1 LCGLSEALSVEEILH
16 QAEQLEKNYDWL
28 GATKLCEK
36 ALSMLDQGS
45 LSKIG
50 ELSERLGYAFHRAAM
65 QAESQGEFKI
75 RSTKAVQN
83 YQKAKEFYAKAVDSA
98 ATPRMLRCDAMI
110 AFLAYWLAP
119 QAQEK
124 NGFVTESWRLTKKS
138 LEAFKEVGD
147 SWNYGKTY
155 NQLFLSA
162 GLASF
167 LQWNAKAGEKILK
180 EAVEYGEKAVAF
192 LSSLEASP
200 ELTRAHVR
208 TATYLDR
215 FGYYFADSDER
226 NRYYQKAQGHWL
238 NATKL
243 SEETAEIELLDSAP
257 LAVMESLGWG
267 DGTDETLAR
276 LQKAL
281 GSGRKTKDNI
291 IIGCALDWLA
301 YNTFWKA
308 NAAEDT
314 DERLKLNE
322 DALHYA
328 IEAKLAYGRILF
340 ITPRAGLFWVEAPYA
355 EYYWKLASYET
366 DPKKRHDMLE
376 KAHKAAPAQL
386 KSAKDSG
393 YPFIIGIA
401 HHVFSKVLVDLARTE
416 ASSETRKGLLEK
428 ALEHRNEDIRIIR
441 QCGAFDYWN
450 LGAAQSLLADIKSEL
465 ASLTEGQKAR
475 KNLLQEAISD
485 KQSSLNLL
493 VKDVAL
499 STSEASTLFSALGK
513 YQYGYGELL
522 CRLYEWSSDKNNP
535 REAAEAFKQA
545 GESFKRAGI
554 ISRTA
559 ECLWKVAQV
568 YDALDEH
575 QEAAKR
581 FYAAADNYR
590 MAKEKIPQLSTM
602 YENQVCYMLAWGDIQ
617 MAKYHHVRQEHE
629 LAENYFKKA
638 SCMHQGIRQWSYLAP
653 NYAAWAELERAEQFS
668 RAEQDEDARKSFE
681 QAARLFDE
689 TRRSIQSQFDKIE
702 DADEERMATNM
713 LKATDTRHEY
723 CDARIAVEQAKM
735 LDKKGDHYSSSK
747 EYGLAAD
754 AFERISQSQESE
766 QEKREIRFIAILSR
780 AWQKM
785 TMAEAEASPALYAE
799 ASGLFEQARDC
810 VPSEKTKMLV
820 LGHSRFCKALEAGTE
835 FADTRDQALHA
846 VAVQHLASASNY
858 YMKAGFQTASEYA
871 KATKLLFDAYA
882 YMDNAEK
889 ESDPDKKAKLYVM
902 IERILQTSADSY
914 TKAEHPDKREQIL
927 KLLERAKEEQELAV
941 SMNEALHV
949 PSIVSATTTF
959 ASPTPTKEKAVGSE
973 RFEHADVHANILVNR
988 NELKIGENLELE
1000 IELANAGKGTALLD
1014 KIEGAIPDGFEIAEK
1029 LQTCRIEGCN
1039 VNMKGRRLEQLKG
1052 EDVKF
1057 SLRPKH
1063 KGSFTVKPVILY
1075 LDENGNAKSHE
1086 PQPVII
1092 TVKELGIKGWIKGER

>member
-1 LCGLSEALSVEEILH
+1 MEEILH
-16 QAEQLEKNYDWL
+16 QAEQLEKEYDWL

-36 ALSMLDQGS
+36 ALSTLDQDG

-65 QAESQGEFKI
+65 QAKSPREFKI

-83 YQKAKEFYAKAVDSA
+83 YQKAKEFYAKEVDSA

-110 AFLAYWLAP
+110 AFLGYWLAP

-124 NGFVTESWRLTKKS
+124 NGLVTEAWRLTKKS
-138 LEAFKEVGD
+138 LEAFKEVED
-147 SWNYGKTY
+147 AWNYGKTY

-167 LQWNAKAGEKILK
+167 FQWDAKAGEKILM
-180 EAVEYGEKAVAF
+180 ETVECGEKAVAF
-192 LSSLEASP
+192 LSSLEASQ

-208 TATYLDR
+208 TAVYLDR

-226 NRYYQKAQGHWL
+226 NRYYQRAQGHWL

-243 SEETAEIELLDSAP
+243 SEETAEIELLNSAP
-257 LAVMESLGWG
+257 LAVMESLGCG
-267 DGTDETLAR
+267 DGTDEALAR

-281 GSGRKTKDNI
+281 VSGRKTKDHVT
-291 IIGCALDWLA
+291 IGCALDWLA

-308 NAAEDT
+308 NATEDT

-322 DALHYA
+322 EALHYA
-328 IEAKLAYGRILF
+328 IEAKLAYDRILF
-340 ITPRAGLFWVEAPYA
+340 VTPRAGLFWVEAPYA

-376 KAHKAAPAQL
+376 KARKAAPAQL

-393 YPFIIGIA
+393 YPLIIGIA
-401 HHVFSKVLVDLARTE
+401 HHVFSRLLVDLARIE
-416 ASSETRKGLLEK
+416 ASSEVRKGLLEK

-499 STSEASTLFSALGK
+499 SKSEGSTLFSVLGRF
-513 YQYGYGELL
+513 QCTYGDLL
-522 CRLYEWSSDKNNP
+522 CRLHEWSSDKNNLIK
-535 REAAEAFKQA
+535 AAETFKQA
-545 GESFKRAGI
+545 SESFKRAGFV
-554 ISRTA
+554 SRTA

-568 YDALDEH
+568 YDALGEH

-581 FYAAADNYR
+581 FHAAADNYR
-590 MAKEKIPQLSTM
+590 MAKEKIPQLSTL
-602 YENQVCYMLAWGDIQ
+602 YENQVCYMLAWSAIQ

-629 LAENYFKKA
+629 LAKNYFNKA
-638 SCMHQGIRQWSYLAP
+638 SCMHEGMKQWGYLAP
-653 NYAAWAELERAEQFS
+653 NYAAWAELERGEELS
-668 RAEQDEDARKSFE
+668 RAEQDEEARKSFE

-689 TRRSIQSQFDKIE
+689 TRKSIQSQLHKIE
-702 DADEERMATNM
+702 DADEKLMATNM

-723 CDARIAVEQAKM
+723 CEARIAVEDAKI

-747 EYGLAAD
+747 KYGSATEI
-754 AFERISQSQESE
+754 FEKISQSQESE
-766 QEKREIRFIAILSR
+766 QEKREIQFITILSR

-799 ASGLFEQARDC
+799 ASELFEQARDYG
-810 VPSEKTKMLV
+810 PSEKTKMLV
-820 LGHSRFCKALEAGTE
+820 LGHSRFCKALQAGTE

-846 VAVQHLASASNY
+846 AAVRYLASASNY

-871 KATKLLFDAYA
+871 KATKLLFDAYV
-882 YMDNAEK
+882 YMDNTEK
-889 ESDPDKKAKLYVM
+889 EKDPDKKAKLYVA
-902 IERILQTSADSY
+902 IERILQTSAGSY
-914 TKAEHPDKREQIL
+914 TKAEHPEKREQIL
-927 KLLERAKEEQELAV
+927 KLLEKAKEEQELAV
-941 SMNEALHV
+941 AMNEALHA

-959 ASPTPTKEKAVGSE
+959 ASPTPTQEEAIGSE
-973 RFEHADVHANILVNR
+973 RFEHADVHANIIVNR
-988 NELKIGENLELE
+988 NQLKIGENLELE

-1014 KIEGAIPDGFEIAEK
+1014 KIEGAIPIGFETTEK
-1029 LQTCRIEGCN
+1029 LQTYRIEGCN
-1039 VNMKGRRLEQLKG
+1039 INMKGRRLQQLKS
-1052 EDVKF
+1052 EEVKL

-1063 KGSFTVKPVILY
+1063 KGSFTLKPVIFY
-1075 LDENGNAKSHE
+1075 LDENGNAKSHKPE
-1086 PQPVII
+1086 PVAV
-1092 TVKELGIKGWIKGER
+1092 TVKELGISGWLKGER